1 MSAVDAAVRRL
12 RRNNKRDL
20 FFRLFDRGE
29 VFVRDILPAHAVT
42 VFFLYC
48 ANNHDF
54 VSFGDESEIFH
65 DLTAVSG
72 RCHSALL
79 VRSTA
84 TVDNGVRLI
93 ALIRVMSPVVDIAD
107 TDRINVR
114 VDCDNF
120 IAIAQPADYV
130 PETVDLN
137 ILVAELDELFFDTF
151 NDAFFIA

>member
-1 MSAVDAAVRRL
+1 
-12 RRNNKRDL
+12 
-20 FFRLFDRGE
+20 
-29 VFVRDILPAHAVT
+29 
-42 VFFLYC
+42 
-48 ANNHDF
+48 
-54 VSFGDESEIFH
+54 
-65 DLTAVSG
+65 
-72 RCHSALL
+72 
-79 VRSTA
+79 
-84 TVDNGVRLI
+84 
-93 ALIRVMSPVVDIAD
+93 MSPVVDIAD